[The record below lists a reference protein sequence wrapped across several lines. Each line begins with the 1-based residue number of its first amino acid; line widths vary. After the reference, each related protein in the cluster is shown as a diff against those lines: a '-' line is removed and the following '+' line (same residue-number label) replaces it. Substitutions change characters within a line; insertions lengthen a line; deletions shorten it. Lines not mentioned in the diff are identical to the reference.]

1 MSITRLADVIQP
13 EVFTPYVVQR
23 TMELSDLIRSGI
35 AENTQEFDRLASGPN
50 KLVHLPYWNDLQGDD
65 DVMLDSGQHT
75 PGKIEAGEDVARKI
89 ARVKGFG
96 ANGLSAYLSGDD
108 PMRVIADR
116 IATYWERVYQKIL
129 ISTLEGVFASDSVK
143 AEKVLDITDG
153 DKPLLTG
160 ESFLDALQLMG
171 DAKGLLTGVMM
182 HSAVETYL
190 AKRKLIE
197 YVQESEQN
205 PRVPYFMGKRV
216 IVDDGMI
223 YDNDTKEGVMY
234 LFGRGAIAWGNG
246 SHPNILQTELVRD
259 GLSYS
264 GEDVLMSR
272 RIAIL
277 HPRGVKWL
285 ETNLRQNPSVA
296 ADPTT
301 NPTLPFPN
309 NAALEFGAN
318 WQLEYEPKAVRIV
331 KFVFSI
337 DDSEESNGNG

>member
-1 MSITRLADVIQP
+1 MAITRLSDVIQP
-13 EVFTPYVVQR
+13 EVFTDYVVQR
-23 TMELSDLIRSGI
+23 TMELSALIQSGI
-35 AENTQEFDRLASGPN
+35 AENNAEFDALASAPN
-50 KLVHLPYWNDLQGDD
+50 KLIHMPYWNDLQGDD
-65 DVMLDSGQHT
+65 DVMLDSGNAT
-75 PGKIEAGEDVARKI
+75 PGKITAGEDVARKLG
-89 ARVKGFG
+89 RVKGFG

-108 PMRVIADR
+108 PMAVIGDR
-116 IATYWERVYQKIL
+116 LAAYWARVYQKIL
-129 ISTLEGVFASDSVK
+129 ISTLEGAFASTGGNPSMAD
-143 AEKVLDITDG
+143 KVLDITSED
-153 DKPLLTG
+153 DPLLSG
-160 ESFLDALQLMG
+160 ETFLDALQLMG
-171 DAKGLLTGVMM
+171 DAKDLLTGVMM

-205 PRVPYFMGKRV
+205 PRVPYFMNKRV

-223 YDNDTKEGVMY
+223 YDGDTKEGVMY
-234 LFGRGAIAWGNG
+234 LFGTGAIAWGNG
-246 SHPNILQTELVRD
+246 DHPSILQTELVRN

-285 ETNLRQNPSVA
+285 EANLRKDPSAA
-296 ADPTT
+296 ADSS

-309 NAALEFGAN
+309 NAALEVGAN

-331 KFVFSI
+331 KFVFSV
-337 DDSEESNGNG
+337 DDSANGEE

>member
-1 MSITRLADVIQP
+1 MTITRLGDVIQP
-13 EVFTPYVVQR
+13 EVFTDYVVQR
-23 TMELSDLIRSGI
+23 TMELSALIQSGI
-35 AENTQEFDRLASGPN
+35 AENNAEFDALASAPN
-50 KLVHLPYWNDLQGDD
+50 KLIHMPYWNDLQGDD
-65 DVMLDSGQHT
+65 EVMLDSGDAT
-75 PGKIEAGEDVARKI
+75 PGEITAGEDVARKLG
-89 ARVKGFG
+89 RVKAFG

-108 PMRVIADR
+108 PMAAIGDR
-116 IATYWERVYQKIL
+116 LAAYWARVYQKIL
-129 ISTLEGVFASDSVK
+129 ISTLEGAFASTGGNPSMAD
-143 AEKVLDITDG
+143 KVLDITSED
-153 DKPLLTG
+153 DPLLSG
-160 ESFLDALQLMG
+160 ETFLDALQLMG
-171 DAKGLLTGVMM
+171 DAKDLLTGVMM

-205 PRVPYFMGKRV
+205 PRVPYFMNKRV

-223 YDNDTKEGVMY
+223 YDGDTKEGVMY
-234 LFGRGAIAWGNG
+234 LFGSGAIAWGNG
-246 SHPNILQTELVRD
+246 THPNILQTELVRN

-285 ETNLRQNPSVA
+285 ETNLREDPSQP
-296 ADPTT
+296 ADST

-309 NAALEFGAN
+309 NAALEVGDN

-331 KFVFSI
+331 KFVFSV
-337 DDSEESNGNG
+337 DDSANGEE

>member
-1 MSITRLADVIQP
+1 MTITRLGDVIQP

-23 TMELSDLIRSGI
+23 TMELSELIRSGI
-35 AENTQEFDRLASGPN
+35 AENNEEFDRLASGPN
-50 KLVHLPYWNDLQGDD
+50 KLVHLPYWSDLEGDP

-75 PGKIEAGEDVARKI
+75 PGKIETGEDVARKL
-89 ARVKGFG
+89 AFVKGFG

-116 IATYWERVYQKIL
+116 IAAYWERVYQKAL
-129 ISTLEGVFASDSVK
+129 ISTLEGVFASNSVA
-143 AEKVLDITDG
+143 AEKVLDITD
-153 DKPLLTG
+153 DAKPLLSG
-160 ESFLDALQLMG
+160 ETFLDALQLMG
-171 DAKGLLTGVMM
+171 DAKDLLTGVMM

-205 PRVPYFMGKRV
+205 PRVPYFMNKRV

-223 YDNDTKEGVMY
+223 YDSNAKKGVMY

-285 ETNLRQNPSVA
+285 ENNLRQDPSGS
-296 ADPTT
+296 DDST

-309 NAALEFGAN
+309 FAALKCGDN
-318 WQLEYEPKAVRIV
+318 WEREYEPKAVRIV

-337 DDSEESNGNG
+337 DDKKKGA

>member
-1 MSITRLADVIQP
+1 MTITRLADVIQP

-23 TMELSDLIRSGI
+23 TMELSELIRSGI
-35 AENTQEFDRLASGPN
+35 AENNEEFNRLASGPN
-50 KLVHLPYWNDLQGDD
+50 KLVHLPYWSDLEGDP

-75 PGKIEAGEDVARKI
+75 PGKIEAGEDVARKL
-89 ARVKGFG
+89 AFVKGFG

-116 IATYWERVYQKIL
+116 IAAYWERVYQKAL
-129 ISTLEGVFASDSVK
+129 ISTLEGAFASDSMSD
-143 AEKVLDITDG
+143 KVLDITEED
-153 DKPLLTG
+153 DPLLSG
-160 ESFLDALQLMG
+160 ETFLDALQLMG
-171 DAKGLLTGVMM
+171 DAKDLLTGVMM

-190 AKRKLIE
+190 AKRQLIE

-205 PRVPYFMGKRV
+205 PRVPYFLNKRV

-223 YDNDTKEGVMY
+223 YDSDAKEGVMY

-285 ETNLRQNPSVA
+285 ETNLRQDPSSS
-296 ADPTT
+296 ADPT

-309 NAALEFGAN
+309 FAALECGDN

-337 DDSEESNGNG
+337 DDSENGNGGS